1 MKETRKHCTHGHL
14 ETNNNLEPVSPLF
27 LVVEPSKTRSFPIIK
42 TRVIWVP
49 GTING
54 FGFDHIHL
62 KKTPP
67 QTTNEGHKMYTE
79 LLNARFSLTKL

>member
-1 MKETRKHCTHGHL
+1 MKETLHSGASGNQQQPGTRF
-14 ETNNNLEPVSPLF
+14 SSI
-27 LVVEPSKTRSFPIIK
+27 LVLEPSKTRSFPIK

-54 FGFDHIHL
+54 FGFDNINQ
-62 KKTPP
+62 KTPP
-67 QTTNEGHKMYTE
+67 QTTKEGHKMYTE